1 MYKKLK
7 MNWRIKKTIKQK
19 EQLNKSSFFA
29 FDDEDADVDVD
40 AAVVE
45 VAARVEGQNSERYRK

>member
-7 MNWRIKKTIKQK
+7 MNWRIKKTIKWK

>member
-1 MYKKLK
+1 METL
-7 MNWRIKKTIKQK
+7 
-19 EQLNKSSFFA
+19 QLNKSSFFA